1 MTTPK
6 PQYLI
11 HIPDT
16 LIRAIT
22 KQLHLHNP
30 PNLEDIEL
38 IVQWCVSGSLSGEI
52 FNDTLTEEGSSKKAL
67 KKLRWEM
74 GEYFKDI
81 EGMQE

>member
-6 PQYLI
+6 SQYLI

-16 LIRAIT
+16 IIQMII
-22 KQLHLHNP
+22 KQLKLHNP
-30 PNLEDIEL
+30 PSLEEIEI
-38 IVQWCVSGSLSGEI
+38 IVHWCVSGSLSGEI

-81 EGMQE
+81 EGMQK